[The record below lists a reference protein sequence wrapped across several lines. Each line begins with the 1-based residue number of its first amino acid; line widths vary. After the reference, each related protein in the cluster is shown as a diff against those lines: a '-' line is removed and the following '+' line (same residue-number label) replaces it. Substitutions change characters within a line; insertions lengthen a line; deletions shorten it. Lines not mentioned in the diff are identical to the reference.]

1 MASAAIARAAAVGP
15 TAAAPQAHANSSMLS
30 AKAIALVMSR
40 VLARR
45 APACADKTRD
55 GGDGDGGGNDWD
67 NAAGERAPGARGNE
81 VTTQEVQLAAGA
93 QQHQCLAQLQQEF
106 CQLST
111 KDASFDDE
119 DLDDQALLEAAREL
133 AEQSSST
140 ELCCSGLEALSVEAD
155 TCATDKAAAAAA
167 RIQAAWRALQC
178 RNAAFLQ
185 NLHPSIRACMARTG
199 DTCAAARRVMAASA
213 RKKATA
219 ARDAKVAIKAKH
231 KRLLLESSV
240 RCRTERRAAA
250 CIQAAA
256 RATLARKTR
265 AAARLQEVPRVRLAP
280 LHAAATRVQAAARGR
295 LTRRWLAL
303 AADAEAL
310 NLAAITIQRA
320 ALPFITRRLTAAIA
334 QLRVRLAAA
343 SSLGQTDILSQLAQR
358 ASGPTRVTEHT
369 GKAAAGQMRGGK
381 AAPSAAS
388 AKNRREHENDLM
400 EYLASLNLR
409 AGLAPATMA
418 LGAVLFPLV
427 LPAAEF
433 NGDKCEAL
441 KLTIVECE
449 PCAERVARGG
459 DQPRRRRRVRSAH
472 ATGAERVARGGARAG
487 MLAQAA
493 HTLGGSTRW
502 EASACC
508 ATLTS

>member
-178 RNAAFLQ
+178 KNAAFLQ

-265 AAARLQEVPRVRLAP
+265 AAARLQEVLRVTLAP

-295 LTRRWLAL
+295 PRPPRPTLAG
-303 AADAEAL
+303 
-310 NLAAITIQRA
+310 
-320 ALPFITRRLTAAIA
+320 
-334 QLRVRLAAA
+334 
-343 SSLGQTDILSQLAQR
+343 S
-358 ASGPTRVTEHT
+358 
-369 GKAAAGQMRGGK
+369 
-381 AAPSAAS
+381 
-388 AKNRREHENDLM
+388 
-400 EYLASLNLR
+400 
-409 AGLAPATMA
+409 
-418 LGAVLFPLV
+418 
-427 LPAAEF
+427 
-433 NGDKCEAL
+433 
-441 KLTIVECE
+441 
-449 PCAERVARGG
+449 
-459 DQPRRRRRVRSAH
+459 RRR
-472 ATGAERVARGGARAG
+472 
-487 MLAQAA
+487 
-493 HTLGGSTRW
+493 
-502 EASACC
+502 C
-508 ATLTS
+508 